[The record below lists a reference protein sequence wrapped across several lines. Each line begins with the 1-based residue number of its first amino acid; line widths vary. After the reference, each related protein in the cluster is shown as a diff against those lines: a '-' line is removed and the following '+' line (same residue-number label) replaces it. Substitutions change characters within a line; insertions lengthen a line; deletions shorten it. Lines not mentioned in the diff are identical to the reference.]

1 MGSEGILIG
10 LAVVAWLLWRQ
21 LQVRELRR
29 DRGMLFPLILVVA
42 GLAEIVSYSHDHP
55 LHPVGYA
62 LLASSIVVAAIFGAI
77 RASTVRLWIADGKLL
92 RQGTYVT
99 CALWIVSIAIHI
111 GGDYVIAPHDAD
123 RLGGVS
129 LLLYLGVQLAVQR
142 LCLNERARRRPHP
155 GPAAPAPR
163 DA

>member
-1 MGSEGILIG
+1 MGSDGTLIA

-29 DRGMLFPLILVVA
+29 DRGMLLPLVLVVA
-42 GLAEIVSYSHDHP
+42 GVAEIVGYGHEHP
-55 LHPVGYA
+55 LGTVGYG
-62 LLASSIVVAAIFGAI
+62 LLATSVVVAAIFGAI

-92 RQGTYVT
+92 RQGTYLT

-123 RLGGVS
+123 RLGGIS

-142 LCLNERARRRPHP
+142 ACLNERARRRPHP
-155 GPAAPAPR
+155 GPAAPTPR

>member
-1 MGSEGILIG
+1 MGSEGIVIA

-29 DRGMLFPLILVVA
+29 DRGMLLPLILIVA
-42 GLAEIVSYSHDHP
+42 GVAEIVTYSHEHP
-55 LHPVGYA
+55 LHTVGYA
-62 LLASSIVVAAIFGAI
+62 LLAVSIVVAAIFGAI

-99 CALWIVSIAIHI
+99 CALWIVAIAIHI
-111 GGDYVIAPHDAD
+111 GGDNLIAPHDAD

-129 LLLYLGVQLAVQR
+129 LLLYLGAGLAAQR
-142 LCLNERARRRPHP
+142 FCLNERARRRP
-155 GPAAPAPR
+155 GPPAPAG
-163 DA
+163 A

>member
-1 MGSEGILIG
+1 MGSDGTLIA

-42 GLAEIVSYSHDHP
+42 GVAEIVGYSHGHP
-55 LHPVGYA
+55 LGAVGYT
-62 LLASSIVVAAIFGAI
+62 LLATSIVVAGIFGAI
-77 RASTVRLWIADGKLL
+77 RATTVRLWIADGKLL

-142 LCLNERARRRPHP
+142 VCLNERARRRPHP
-155 GPAAPAPR
+155 GPAAPTPR